1 MPDPPTHLFEKPVR
15 GGGADARRLGQWGE
29 KQVAEYLRQ
38 KGWTVVDTNFRCRMG
53 EIDIVAENGMFL
65 AFVEVKLRKND
76 QFGSA
81 CEAVTPAK
89 QRKLRTA
96 AQFYLMGHPTQ
107 LQPRFDV
114 AEVYAPNGVRTEKPD
129 IYYIENAF

>member
-1 MPDPPTHLFEKPVR
+1 MPHSPPHLFEKAVS
-15 GGGADARRLGQWGE
+15 GGGQARLLGQWGE
-29 KQVAEYLRQ
+29 ERVAEKLRRE
-38 KGWTVVDTNFRCRMG
+38 GWTIAARNFRCRMG
-53 EIDIVAENGMFL
+53 ELDIVAENGQYL
-65 AFVEVKLRKND
+65 VFVEVKLRKND

-89 QRKLRTA
+89 QRRLRAA
-96 AQFYLMGHPTQ
+96 AQFYLMSHPTR

-114 AEVYAPNGVRTEKPD
+114 AEVYAPQGIRTEAPD

>member
-1 MPDPPTHLFEKPVR
+1 MS
-15 GGGADARRLGQWGE
+15 GGANARTLGQWGE
-29 KQVAEYLRQ
+29 EQVAEKLRRE
-38 KGWTVVDTNFRCRMG
+38 GWTIIARNFRCRMG
-53 EIDIVAENGMFL
+53 EIDIVAENGRFL

-76 QFGSA
+76 QFASA

-89 QRKLRTA
+89 QRKLRTT
-96 AQFYLMGHPTQ
+96 AQFYLMGRPTA

-114 AEVYAPNGVRTEKPD
+114 AEVYAPQGVRTEKPD

>member
-1 MPDPPTHLFEKPVR
+1 MR
-15 GGGADARRLGQWGE
+15 GGGDARRLGQWGE
-29 KQVAEYLRQ
+29 EQVSEMLRQ
-38 KGWTVVDTNFRCRMG
+38 KGWTILSRNFRCRMG
-53 EIDIVAENGMFL
+53 ELDIVAENGVFL
-65 AFVEVKLRKND
+65 AFIEVKLRKND

-96 AQFYLMGHPTQ
+96 AQFYLISHPTL

-114 AEVYAPNGVRTEKPD
+114 AEVYAPQGVHTEKPD

>member
-1 MPDPPTHLFEKPVR
+1 MS
-15 GGGADARRLGQWGE
+15 GGSDARTLGQWGE
-29 KQVAEYLRQ
+29 EQVAEKLRRE
-38 KGWTVVDTNFRCRMG
+38 GWTIIARNFRCRMG
-53 EIDIVAENGMFL
+53 EIDIVAENGRFL

-76 QFGSA
+76 QFASA

-89 QRKLRTA
+89 QRKLRTT
-96 AQFYLMGHPTQ
+96 AQFYLMGHPTA

-114 AEVYAPNGVRTEKPD
+114 AEVYAPQGVRTEKTD